1 MRNKILLVILG
12 ITMFFS
18 MNLSVNAEDS
28 CVLTLK
34 SSSQYTLGLKVKI
47 VQKGKKLTYYY
58 SSTLGNDSDKWEKCT
73 KDKDNA
79 KKATCGKKYTIKL
92 APAVKTNFD
101 TCPEYASETSNNKY
115 TISNKSMSK
124 GEGVVAG
131 NKDAS
136 KVDTAGSGKFG
147 NSSSSGNTSGTK
159 YEILGATQE
168 NLSCQDM
175 LGDKLTKRIQE
186 IINIIKIAIPI
197 LLIVFGM
204 IDFGKGIFSM
214 DENEM
219 KKSQSKFMK
228 RVIVA
233 VAFFMIPTFIGV
245 ILNIASKIWD
255 IDPSLCGIKF

>member
-18 MNLSVNAEDS
+18 MNLNVDAKSKGNYNCEFPLLEPTYNNGRIVTNGMK
-28 CVLTLK
+28 LK
-34 SSSQYTLGLKVKI
+34 ISMKNGKAKLKY
-47 VQKGKKLTYYY
+47 KKFKKKDGSDGSYKNCE
-58 SSTLGNDSDKWEKCT
+58 SSTKCDVYIIKFAKNALKKCPTYKTMSVAGPDVEYILSSRAMTEGEKKVSNIVTDSEK
-73 KDKDNA
+73 
-79 KKATCGKKYTIKL
+79 
-92 APAVKTNFD
+92 VKTND
-101 TCPEYASETSNNKY
+101 STDSSAPEY
-115 TISNKSMSK
+115 
-124 GEGVVAG
+124 G
-131 NKDAS
+131 
-136 KVDTAGSGKFG
+136 
-147 NSSSSGNTSGTK
+147 
-159 YEILGATQE
+159 ILGGKQE

-175 LGDKLTKRIQE
+175 LSDKLTKRIQD
-186 IINIIKIAIPI
+186 IINIIKIAVPI
-197 LLIVFGM
+197 LLIIFGM
-204 IDFGKGIFSM
+204 LDFGKGIFSM

>member
-18 MNLSVNAEDS
+18 MNLNVDAKSKGNYNCEFPLLEPTYNNGRIVTNGMK
-28 CVLTLK
+28 LK
-34 SSSQYTLGLKVKI
+34 ISMKNGKAKLKY
-47 VQKGKKLTYYY
+47 KKFKKKDGSDGSYKNCE
-58 SSTLGNDSDKWEKCT
+58 SSTKC
-73 KDKDNA
+73 DV
-79 KKATCGKKYTIKL
+79 YTIEFAKNAL
-92 APAVKTNFD
+92 KKCPTYKTMSVAGSDVKYILSSRAMTEGEKKVSNIVTDSEKVKTND
-101 TCPEYASETSNNKY
+101 STDSSAPEYKL
-115 TISNKSMSK
+115 
-124 GEGVVAG
+124 
-131 NKDAS
+131 
-136 KVDTAGSGKFG
+136 FG
-147 NSSSSGNTSGTK
+147 DEQG
-159 YEILGATQE
+159 
-168 NLSCQDM
+168 NLSCDKM
-175 LGDKLTKRIQE
+175 LGDKLTKRIQD
-186 IINIIKIAIPI
+186 IINIIKIAVPI

-204 IDFGKGIFSM
+204 LDFGKGIFSM